1 MTEDFLK
8 YFDIYASKF
17 PCRKDSGDF
26 LFKSSKESKP
36 CEPKTMQ
43 KHFKAILKELKIKG
57 PTFHSLRHTF
67 ATRAI
72 EKNVDIK
79 TLSALLGH
87 ADVSITVNIPYGHT
101 YQSSYISILKAL
113 PLDYAE
119 CHKEIFKTT
128 LRTNTPGS
136 KITTA
141 HQFVI
146 SQVVGLFRTLK
157 QFIQ

>member
-1 MTEDFLK
+1 MGKRSLK
-8 YFDIYASKF
+8 YN
-17 PCRKDSGDF
+17 DF
-26 LFKSSKESKP
+26 VFTLNYGKP
-36 CEPKTMQ
+36 TDPKTMRSC
-43 KHFKAILKELKIKG
+43 FNRIVKG
-57 PTFHSLRHTF
+57 AGVTGVTFHSLRHTF

-72 EKNVDIK
+72 EMGIDVK
-79 TLSALLGH
+79 TLSVLLGH
-87 ADVSITVNIPYGHT
+87 SDVSVTVNIPYGHT

-146 SQVVGLFRTLK
+146 SQVVGLFRV
-157 QFIQ
+157 